1 MNQQSKF
8 LLKGLAAFFTL
19 GVGAK
24 LGQDAIEHGKKIN
37 SKKKNKE
44 NKDGK

>member
-1 MNQQSKF
+1 MNESLKF
-8 LLKGLAAFFTL
+8 GVKVLTALFAL
-19 GVGAK
+19 GAGAK

-37 SKKKNKE
+37 NKKKE